1 MSASPAASTIHPYFV
16 YRDGAA
22 AIEFLAGAFG
32 FERVQAYAGPGGEI
46 IHAEMRAGVGTIMLG
61 TATGEQR
68 DQGPWDLP
76 AGRGIYVRVDD
87 VDAHHER
94 AAAAGARIVY
104 GPEDTEFGT
113 RRYRALDLDGYE
125 WSFGTYRPGGSSPD

>member
-1 MSASPAASTIHPYFV
+1 MTAAPPSTIHPYFV

-22 AIEFLAGAFG
+22 ALAFLEAAFG
-32 FERVQAYAGPGGEI
+32 FERLGAYTDDDSAVV
-46 IHAEMRAGVGTIMLG
+46 HAEMRIGEATIMFG
-61 TATGEQR
+61 TATDAQR
-68 DQGPWDLP
+68 AQEPWDLP
-76 AGRGIYVRVDD
+76 AGRGIYVTVDD
-87 VDAHHER
+87 VDAHHTR

-125 WSFGTYRPGGSSPD
+125 WSFGTYRPGAPSAD

>member
-1 MSASPAASTIHPYFV
+1 MATITPYFV

-22 AIEFLAGAFG
+22 ALAFLADAFG
-32 FERVQAYAGPGGEI
+32 LERVQSYDGPDGNVV
-46 IHAEMRAGVGTIMLG
+46 HAEMRIGDAAIMFG
-61 TATGEQR
+61 TATDEQR
-68 DQGPWDLP
+68 GQEPWDLP
-76 AGRGIYVRVDD
+76 PGRGIYVRVDD

-104 GPEDTEFGT
+104 GPQDTEFGT

-125 WSFGTYRPGGSSPD
+125 WSFGTYAPGEPSDWG